1 VSDARVP
8 QTPASTGSQ
17 DGTGATAAAPVPS
30 STDLAVA
37 PPGPAPDPG
46 LDPGLGPD
54 LDLLDTEPLVE
65 HVGRPDGPGGG
76 AAPLTPAAAITA
88 GPRRRRRRGIV
99 FWLALAWLGL
109 VVLVA
114 ITASWLP
121 LPDPDKQDLAGRL
134 ALPLTDGHLLGTD
147 ALGRDILSR
156 LAFGARV
163 SLIISLSAVSIGML
177 VGGTL
182 GLAVGYFRG
191 GFEGIVMWAL
201 NVILA
206 FPGLVLLLGL
216 VAFVGQS
223 LTAITLVVGFLSVPV
238 YARVARAT
246 TLAASQREYVLA
258 ARALGASDRRI
269 MFREILPNV
278 VLPVVAF
285 GLVALGVVI
294 VLEGSLAFLGLS
306 VKTPNPTWGSMIAE
320 GRSHLSTT
328 THLAFI
334 PSLTMFLTVL
344 AVNFVGDVLR
354 SRFDVRESRL

>member
-1 VSDARVP
+1 MSEIEVA
-8 QTPASTGSQ
+8 
-17 DGTGATAAAPVPS
+17 
-30 STDLAVA
+30 DLADRTD
-37 PPGPAPDPG
+37 GD
-46 LDPGLGPD
+46 
-54 LDLLDTEPLVE
+54 
-65 HVGRPDGPGGG
+65 VGREIPPV
-76 AAPLTPAAAITA
+76 AAAITA
-88 GPRRRRRRGIV
+88 RPGPRRRGRTRGVV
-99 FWLALAWLGL
+99 FWLALAWLAI
-109 VVLVA
+109 VVVVA
-114 ITASWLP
+114 VTASWLP
-121 LPDPDKQDLAGRL
+121 LRDPDQQDLANRL
-134 ALPLTDGHLLGTD
+134 APPLSDGHLLGTD
-147 ALGRDILSR
+147 GLGRDILAR

-177 VGGTL
+177 LGGTI

-191 GFEGIVMWAL
+191 WFEGVVTWAL
-201 NVILA
+201 NVVLA

-223 LTAITLVVGFLSVPV
+223 LLAITLVVGFLSVPV

-246 TLAASQREYVLA
+246 TLAVAQRDYVLA

-278 VLPVVAF
+278 VLPVAAF

-306 VKTPNPTWGSMIAE
+306 VQAPDPTWGSMIAE
-320 GRSHLSTT
+320 GRQHLSTT

-334 PSLTMFLTVL
+334 PSLVMFLTVL

-354 SRFDVRESRL
+354 SRFDVRDSRL